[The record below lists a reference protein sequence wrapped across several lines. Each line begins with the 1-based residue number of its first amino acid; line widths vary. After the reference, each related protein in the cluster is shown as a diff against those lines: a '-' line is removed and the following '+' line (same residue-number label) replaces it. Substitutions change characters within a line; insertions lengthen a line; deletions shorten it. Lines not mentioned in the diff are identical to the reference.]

1 MNKKERGIFLKIIP
15 DGASQVK
22 DFYLSPSLI
31 KFLKVI
37 SIFILVVLSS
47 ITLFSLW
54 MLGNFVKMKML
65 EYEANKV
72 KIQEK
77 KIKELESK
85 LEKFILFSKKL
96 ENLLKPEE
104 VLKTELKNIKE
115 NLDFAQSEISENKDK
130 EPKRSALSFDLPV
143 KGIISNFYSPLHP
156 GIDIVSSSGTPV
168 RAPFDGIVKEKGIDE
183 NYGLYLWIEH
193 SGGIKTFYGHLM
205 EIKVKKGEWVRK
217 GEIIGRVGNTGKSTG
232 PHLHFEIWSEGFPV
246 NPLNFTNYN
255 IFALKYRS
263 K

>member
-15 DGASQVK
+15 DGAPKVK
-22 DFYLSPSLI
+22 NFYLSPSLI
-31 KFLKVI
+31 KFLKVL
-37 SIFILVVLSS
+37 SIFILAILSS
-47 ITLFSLW
+47 ITIFSLW
-54 MLGNFVKMKML
+54 MLGNFARMKML
-65 EYEANKV
+65 EFEVSKV

-85 LEKFILFSKKL
+85 LEKFILFYQKL

-104 VLKTELKNIKE
+104 VLKTELKNIKG
-115 NLDFAQSEISENKDK
+115 NLDFTPFEGSESKE
-130 EPKRSALSFDLPV
+130 EPKRSTISFDLPV

-168 RAPFDGIVKEKGIDE
+168 KTPFDGIVKEKGIDE

-193 SGGIKTFYGHLM
+193 KGGIKTFYGHLM
-205 EIKVKKGEWVRK
+205 EVKVKKGEWVRK

-232 PHLHFEIWSEGFPV
+232 PHLHFELWSEGFPV
-246 NPLNFTNYN
+246 NPLNFTNHN